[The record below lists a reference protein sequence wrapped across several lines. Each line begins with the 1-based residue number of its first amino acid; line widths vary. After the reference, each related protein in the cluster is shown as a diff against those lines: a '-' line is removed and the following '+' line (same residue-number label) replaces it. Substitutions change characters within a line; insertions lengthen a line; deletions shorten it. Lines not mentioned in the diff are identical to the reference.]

1 MTDQGLQLS
10 SSRRLRRKAEVHE
23 KIYETAI
30 ALFRSQGFESVTVQD
45 ICDVADTAKQTFFNH
60 FPGKDHILA
69 EYHRR
74 LVSDILQEISE
85 LPSSRHTE
93 AILSAMR
100 VFAAG
105 VEKSESLSRTILRN
119 VFSSDVLESNDRQ
132 NEQKIFRWFRDQIL
146 LAIRSGELVH
156 EINPRLLTSVV
167 MCILS
172 STVQEWIGSSTFD
185 LEKELVLR
193 TRFMLRLSAPLSA
206 QRTGGRR

>member
-1 MTDQGLQLS
+1 MTDQGLHLNP
-10 SSRRLRRKAEVHE
+10 SRRLRRKAEVHQ

-30 ALFRSQGFESVTVQD
+30 ALFRNQGFESVTVQD

-74 LVSDILQEISE
+74 LVNDILQEISQ
-85 LPSSRHTE
+85 LSSAHHTE

-105 VEKSESLSRTILRN
+105 VEKSESLSRTILRL
-119 VFSSDVLESNDRQ
+119 VFSSDVVENNDRQ
-132 NEQKIFRWFRDQIL
+132 NEQKIFRWFQDQIRQ
-146 LAIRSGELVH
+146 AIRTGELLQRL
-156 EINPRLLTSVV
+156 NPHLLTSVV

-172 STVQEWIGSSTFD
+172 STVQEWISSSTFD
-185 LEKELVLR
+185 LEKELIHR
-193 TRFMLRLSAPLSA
+193 TRFVLRLSARGL
-206 QRTGGRR
+206 GGR

>member
-1 MTDQGLQLS
+1 MIDLS
-10 SSRRLRRKAEVHE
+10 LKSSRRFRRKAESHQR
-23 KIYETAI
+23 IYEAAI
-30 ALFRSQGFESVTVQD
+30 RLFREQGFESTTVQD

-74 LVSDILQEISE
+74 LVNDILQEIAE
-85 LPSSRHTE
+85 LSSARHAE

-105 VEKSESLSRTILRN
+105 VEKSESLSRTILRH

-132 NEQKIFRWFRDQIL
+132 NEQKIFRWFQNQVR
-146 LAIRSGELVH
+146 LAIRNGELAQGL
-156 EINPRLLTSVV
+156 NPLLLTSVV

-172 STVQEWIGSSTFD
+172 STVQEWIGSSDFD
-185 LEKELVLR
+185 LEKELVRR
-193 TRFMLRLSAPLSA
+193 TRFVLQLS
-206 QRTGGRR
+206 GGKR